1 MSDRTPTS
9 AAARPATPRG
19 EFVAGARSMV
29 PFLIS
34 AFPLGVIGGTLG
46 LASGLSYLETF
57 GLAMVVNS
65 GTAQFIGFKLISE
78 GAAWPVIVLTTL
90 ILSLRML
97 IYSTLLAPHVRE
109 LPQRWRL
116 LLGFGLI
123 DAVFFVAFDRIKGD
137 EPARRKSMYYFGASA
152 IMYVNWAIATVV
164 GMVAGHLLPE
174 RLRHGLDFP
183 MTAVFLVVLAGALAG
198 WKIWTTAVSAGALA
212 MLTLGLPYNLGL
224 ILAALGGACVGMACE
239 RIERRWFP
247 PKPDDPAPDP
257 DPAPPD
263 LTVGADG
270 PPDGLPPGSVPHER
284 TGEPVR
290 PGEPVRTGDR
300 AADAA
305 ADVDGR

>member
-1 MSDRTPTS
+1 MSDRTPTT
-9 AAARPATPRG
+9 RD

-29 PFLIS
+29 PFLLS

-46 LASGLSYLETF
+46 LAAGLSYLETF

-137 EPARRKSMYYFGASA
+137 EPARRKSMFYFGASA
-152 IMYVNWAIATVV
+152 VMYVNWAIATVV
-164 GMVAGHLLPE
+164 GMIAGHLLPE
-174 RLRHGLDFP
+174 RLRSGLDFP
-183 MTAVFLVVLAGALAG
+183 MTAVFLVVLASALVG
-198 WKIWTTAVSAGALA
+198 WKVWTAAVSAGALA
-212 MLTLGLPYNLGL
+212 LLLLGLPYNLGL
-224 ILAALGGACVGMACE
+224 IVAAFGGHG
-239 RIERRWFP
+239 RRSNS
-247 PKPDDPAPDP
+247 
-257 DPAPPD
+257 PPD
-263 LTVGADG
+263 TPTNAPRVAGT
-270 PPDGLPPGSVPHER
+270 P
-284 TGEPVR
+284 R
-290 PGEPVRTGDR
+290 PRL
-300 AADAA
+300 
-305 ADVDGR
+305 

>member
-9 AAARPATPRG
+9 APERPATPRG

-29 PFLIS
+29 PFLLS

-65 GTAQFIGFKLISE
+65 GTAQFIGFKLIAE

-123 DAVFFVAFDRIKGD
+123 DAVFFVAFDRMKGG
-137 EPARRKSMYYFGASA
+137 EPARRKSMFYFGASA
-152 IMYVNWAIATVV
+152 VMYVNWAVATVV

-174 RLRHGLDFP
+174 RWRAGLDFP

-198 WKIWTTAVSAGALA
+198 WKIWSAAVSAGALA
-212 MLTLGLPYNLGL
+212 MLFLGLPYNLGL
-224 ILAALGGACVGMACE
+224 IVAALGGACVGMACE

-247 PKPDDPAPDP
+247 PKPQEPPPAEEPARDDEPAVA
-257 DPAPPD
+257 PA
-263 LTVGADG
+263 ADG
-270 PPDGLPPGSVPHER
+270 
-284 TGEPVR
+284 
-290 PGEPVRTGDR
+290 
-300 AADAA
+300 
-305 ADVDGR
+305 DGR

>member
-9 AAARPATPRG
+9 APERPATPRG

-29 PFLIS
+29 PFLLS

-65 GTAQFIGFKLISE
+65 GTAQFIGFKLIAE

-137 EPARRKSMYYFGASA
+137 EPARRKSMFYFGASA
-152 IMYVNWAIATVV
+152 VMYVNWAVATVV

-174 RLRHGLDFP
+174 RWRAGLDFP

-198 WKIWTTAVSAGALA
+198 WKIWSAAVSAGALA
-212 MLTLGLPYNLGL
+212 MLFLGLPYNLGL
-224 ILAALGGACVGMACE
+224 IVAALGGACVGMACE

-247 PKPDDPAPDP
+247 PKPQEPPPVEETARDDDPAV
-257 DPAPPD
+257 AP
-263 LTVGADG
+263 
-270 PPDGLPPGSVPHER
+270 
-284 TGEPVR
+284 
-290 PGEPVRTGDR
+290 
-300 AADAA
+300 AA
-305 ADVDGR
+305 ADGDGR

>member
-1 MSDRTPTS
+1 MSDRTPTG
-9 AAARPATPRG
+9 APERPATPRG

-29 PFLIS
+29 PFLLS

-65 GTAQFIGFKLISE
+65 GTAQFIGFKLIAE

-123 DAVFFVAFDRIKGD
+123 DAVFFVAFDRMKGG
-137 EPARRKSMYYFGASA
+137 EPARRKSMFYFGASA
-152 IMYVNWAIATVV
+152 VMYVNWAVATVV

-174 RLRHGLDFP
+174 RWRAGLDFP

-198 WKIWTTAVSAGALA
+198 WKIWSAVVSAGALA
-212 MLTLGLPYNLGL
+212 MLFLGLPYNLGL
-224 ILAALGGACVGMACE
+224 IVAALGGACVGMACE

-247 PKPDDPAPDP
+247 PKPQEAPPAGEPARDDDPAVA
-257 DPAPPD
+257 PA
-263 LTVGADG
+263 ADG
-270 PPDGLPPGSVPHER
+270 
-284 TGEPVR
+284 
-290 PGEPVRTGDR
+290 
-300 AADAA
+300 
-305 ADVDGR
+305 DGR

>member
-1 MSDRTPTS
+1 MSDRTPT
-9 AAARPATPRG
+9 ARG

-29 PFLIS
+29 PFLLS

-46 LASGLSYLETF
+46 LAAGLSYLETF

-137 EPARRKSMYYFGASA
+137 EPARRKSMFYFGASA
-152 IMYVNWAIATVV
+152 VMYVNWAIATVV
-164 GMVAGHLLPE
+164 GMIAGHLLPE
-174 RLRHGLDFP
+174 RLRSGLDFP
-183 MTAVFLVVLAGALAG
+183 MTAVFLVVLASALVG
-198 WKIWTTAVSAGALA
+198 WKVWTAAVSAGALA
-212 MLTLGLPYNLGL
+212 LLLLGLPYNLGL
-224 ILAALGGACVGMACE
+224 IVAAFGGAFVGMACE
-239 RIERRWFP
+239 LVERRWFP
-247 PKPDDPAPDP
+247 PKPAEPGQPGEEPA
-257 DPAPPD
+257 
-263 LTVGADG
+263 
-270 PPDGLPPGSVPHER
+270 E
-284 TGEPVR
+284 
-290 PGEPVRTGDR
+290 PGEPGGPGPESESRTPQPRTAG
-300 AADAA
+300 AA
-305 ADVDGR
+305 AGERRVAETARDTDGR

>member
-1 MSDRTPTS
+1 MPERTPST
-9 AAARPATPRG
+9 ARG

-29 PFLIS
+29 PFLLS

-78 GAAWPVIVLTTL
+78 GAAGPVIVLTTL

-137 EPARRKSMYYFGASA
+137 EPARRKSMFYFGASA
-152 IMYVNWAIATVV
+152 IMYVNWAVATVV
-164 GMVAGHLLPE
+164 GMIAGHLLPE
-174 RLRHGLDFP
+174 DVRSGLDFP
-183 MTAVFLVVLAGALAG
+183 MTAVFLVVLASALAG

-212 MLTLGLPYNLGL
+212 MLLLGLPYNLGL
-224 ILAALGGACVGMACE
+224 IVAALGGALVGYACE
-239 RIERRWFP
+239 VVERRWFP
-247 PKPDDPAPDP
+247 PEPGPAEE
-257 DPAPPD
+257 A
-263 LTVGADG
+263 A
-270 PPDGLPPGSVPHER
+270 
-284 TGEPVR
+284 GEP
-290 PGEPVRTGDR
+290 PAEPAVTLEP

-305 ADVDGR
+305 AAANVVAPRRPGGSGPAADRVAADHDSDGR

>member
-9 AAARPATPRG
+9 APERPATPRG

-29 PFLIS
+29 PFLLS

-65 GTAQFIGFKLISE
+65 GTAQFIGFKLIAE

-123 DAVFFVAFDRIKGD
+123 DAVFFVAFDRMKGG
-137 EPARRKSMYYFGASA
+137 EPARRKSMFYFGASA
-152 IMYVNWAIATVV
+152 VMYVNWAVATVV

-174 RLRHGLDFP
+174 QWRAGLDFP

-198 WKIWTTAVSAGALA
+198 WKIWSAAVSAGALA
-212 MLTLGLPYNLGL
+212 MLFLGLPYNLGL
-224 ILAALGGACVGMACE
+224 IVAALGGACVGMACE

-247 PKPDDPAPDP
+247 PKPQEPPPAEEPARDDEPAV
-257 DPAPPD
+257 APV
-263 LTVGADG
+263 TDG
-270 PPDGLPPGSVPHER
+270 
-284 TGEPVR
+284 
-290 PGEPVRTGDR
+290 
-300 AADAA
+300 
-305 ADVDGR
+305 DGR

>member
-9 AAARPATPRG
+9 APERPATPRG

-29 PFLIS
+29 PFLLS

-65 GTAQFIGFKLISE
+65 GTAQFIGFKLIAE

-123 DAVFFVAFDRIKGD
+123 DAVFFVAFDRMKGG
-137 EPARRKSMYYFGASA
+137 EPARRKSMFYFGASA
-152 IMYVNWAIATVV
+152 VMYVNWAVATVV

-174 RLRHGLDFP
+174 RWRAGLDFP

-198 WKIWTTAVSAGALA
+198 WKIWSAAVSAGALA
-212 MLTLGLPYNLGL
+212 MLFLGLPYNLGL
-224 ILAALGGACVGMACE
+224 IVAALGGACVGMACE

-247 PKPDDPAPDP
+247 PKPQEPPPAEEPARDDEPAVA
-257 DPAPPD
+257 PA
-263 LTVGADG
+263 TDG
-270 PPDGLPPGSVPHER
+270 
-284 TGEPVR
+284 
-290 PGEPVRTGDR
+290 
-300 AADAA
+300 
-305 ADVDGR
+305 DGR